1 LEQSILT
8 KEELRRLFSLDCTTY
23 SDTHDTCGCTRCPKC
38 VEGDLGRDA
47 DPEYKTWEEQI
58 DEADE
63 QKLDE
68 WAHHHRMDKV
78 PDDIMKKSAGD
89 EVSFVFSLKVE
100 GCAIDDS
107 KKNPAAGAAEKP
119 KDAPPATKVPSTA
132 PVVSSSRPQF
142 SINRPTSTF
151 VPPSRRPLTVMNT
164 SVGKVT
170 TNASK
175 PAPPPPGRFGAQRKP
190 VTKPDLKPKGRKKA
204 IESESDDDDMC
215 DDDTEEEDEEEDE
228 EESEAEESE
237 SEAEEDGAVPD
248 SEDEDIADT
257 SDVPVKK
264 RANASS
270 DVSASRLKA
279 PRVSSVSSELGIALP
294 SKTNDDEDEEASEYS
309 ESEY

>member
-1 LEQSILT
+1 
-8 KEELRRLFSLDCTTY
+8 
-23 SDTHDTCGCTRCPKC
+23 
-38 VEGDLGRDA
+38 
-47 DPEYKTWEEQI
+47 
-58 DEADE
+58 
-63 QKLDE
+63 
-68 WAHHHRMDKV
+68 MDKV

-107 KKNPAAGAAEKP
+107 KKKNPADGAAEKP
-119 KDAPPATKVPSTA
+119 KDAPPATKAPSTA
-132 PVVSSSRPQF
+132 PAASSSRPQF
-142 SINRPTSTF
+142 SMSRPTSTF
-151 VPPSRRPLTVMNT
+151 VPPSRRPLTVMNA
-164 SVGKVT
+164 SVAKV

-175 PAPPPPGRFGAQRKP
+175 PAPPPGRLGAQRKP
-190 VTKPDLKPKGRKKA
+190 VTKPDLKPKDRKKA
-204 IESESDDDDMC
+204 MESESDDDDMC
-215 DDDTEEEDEEEDE
+215 DDDTEEDDEEEDEEEE

-237 SEAEEDGAVPD
+237 SEAEEDDAVPD

-294 SKTNDDEDEEASEYS
+294 SKTNDDEDEDEEASEYS